1 MILDKN
7 AYIYLAEFLPKYSSF
22 FRNLICPEDLI
33 EKMLEGKI
41 KLVEQQRDTLKKE
54 QNSSNQMFDSMLKSI
69 GEKKQN
75 RKRKY
80 RK

>member
-1 MILDKN
+1 M
-7 AYIYLAEFLPKYSSF
+7 YLGHVE
-22 FRNLICPEDLI
+22 E
-33 EKMLEGKI
+33 MLEGKI